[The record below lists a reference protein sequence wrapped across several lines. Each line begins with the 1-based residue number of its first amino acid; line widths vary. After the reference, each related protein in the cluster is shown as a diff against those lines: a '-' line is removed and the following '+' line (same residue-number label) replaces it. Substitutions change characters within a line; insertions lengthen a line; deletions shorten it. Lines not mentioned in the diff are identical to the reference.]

1 MDEGGVRGETALA
14 VEQGLHTGQRRIQH
28 VEAAVVAQGLVEVDA
43 GHVQAG
49 RVAGPQQGKE
59 GERGRVAGEKDG
71 PLALSPPQLLE
82 IRREQVERSRQSP
95 LDEGDPA
102 AEAKRVPA
110 GEGGQFIHQPLR
122 LAGAAGEDEPQRQV
136 VEQLQPFVRRQ
147 GGAQLRPQAEGQG
160 FLVGLQRVEGVG
172 EETADEQ
179 GLAPG
184 GQAGAPGRIEGVVDQ
199 ADHRVGEG
207 PGRLAVVAQGVDQ
220 LVEIAFLAA
229 HQGEAQLPAGAS
241 AGRGFVATKERV
253 HAFRLG
259 QGAADRGN
267 DRLG

>member
-71 PLALSPPQLLE
+71 PLALSPPQFLE
-82 IRREQVERSRQSP
+82 IRREQVERGRQSP
-95 LDEGDPA
+95 LDQGDPA

-229 HQGEAQLPAGAS
+229 HQGEAQLPAGSS

-267 DRLG
+267 NRLG